1 MFVLNCNWYFSYNIC
16 IRKESGYCC
25 VQYYPCS
32 DTGSWS
38 ISAPSPAGTD
48 TGTLCSLDYI
58 IINGGMGTCP
68 SSGGSVASNM
78 SYCGTIFSALN
89 AAIATSLICGKYQ
102 IIQFKIL

>member
-1 MFVLNCNWYFSYNIC
+1 M
-16 IRKESGYCC
+16 
-25 VQYYPCS
+25 QYYPCS

-38 ISAPSPAGTD
+38 ISSPSPAGTD

-89 AAIATSLICGKYQ
+89 AAITTGLICGKKYHSS
-102 IIQFKIL
+102 IEINYNKSSWLKDIHSKTMITLP